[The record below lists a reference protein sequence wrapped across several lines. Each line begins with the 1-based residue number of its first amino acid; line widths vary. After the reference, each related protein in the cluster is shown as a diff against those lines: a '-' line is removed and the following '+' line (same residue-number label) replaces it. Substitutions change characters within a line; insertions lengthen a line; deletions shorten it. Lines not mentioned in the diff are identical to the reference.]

1 MAELLL
7 RNPKDGRLLYRPNK
21 AGETPYNI
29 DCTHQKSILTQI
41 FGASKTDILYLIHEE
56 FKFPIIVYMVFVYLY
71 FLSFFPSP
79 PEHLSPSESDG
90 DMLGYDLYSS
100 ALADILS
107 EPTMQPPICV
117 GLYAQWG
124 SGKSFLLKKLEG
136 EQLFHRIRKE

>member
-1 MAELLL
+1 MTDTVDYSITSL
-7 RNPKDGRLLYRPNK
+7 PKSTLKLN
-21 AGETPYNI
+21 NI
-29 DCTHQKSILTQI
+29 SNSSST
-41 FGASKTDILYLIHEE
+41 
-56 FKFPIIVYMVFVYLY
+56 
-71 FLSFFPSP
+71 
-79 PEHLSPSESDG
+79 EHLSPSECDG

-136 EQLFHRIRKE
+136 MSLTTC

>member
-1 MAELLL
+1 MILCMDFMYE
-7 RNPKDGRLLYRPNK
+7 NCDIEEIFFK
-21 AGETPYNI
+21 A
-29 DCTHQKSILTQI
+29 
-41 FGASKTDILYLIHEE
+41 
-56 FKFPIIVYMVFVYLY
+56 KFCN
-71 FLSFFPSP
+71 SFCFAG
-79 PEHLSPSESDG
+79 HLSPTESDG

-136 EQLFHRIRKE
+136 KS